1 MTNICFVSS
10 WAEPEALLTRF
21 SQYTPNR
28 SGRWGKL
35 KGVTSIEKADYL
47 VVLDFMCQK
56 RYPREEVHIP
66 IIHFRIEPQFIRNFT
81 AIKGAKVME
90 FEGGGFYPALWW
102 ISHSYDALLNLPYTP
117 KAKCLGE
124 VVSGK
129 WPKRNDFNRSLA
141 KILDFDIYGSFDP
154 KGRSNYKGG
163 LGGYHDVI
171 LSPTAKG
178 KETGIDPYKY
188 SIVLE
193 NSSQPNYFTEKL
205 HDCLLLW
212 SLPIYWGCP
221 NIHEFFPENSY
232 YLLNLDNP
240 EEVLDIIKR
249 PIEKKH
255 IAAMGEARHLILH
268 KYNIWAAVENIIS
281 DGGSSHS

>member
-35 KGVTSIEKADYL
+35 KGVTSIAEADCL
-47 VVLDFMCQK
+47 VVLDFLPSN
-56 RYPREEVHIP
+56 YAVEEIHIP
-66 IIHFRIEPQFIRNFT
+66 IIHLRVEPDFIRCFSP
-81 AIKGAKVME
+81 IKGATCMDFKGDDFMVGM
-90 FEGGGFYPALWW
+90 WW
-102 ISHSYDALLNLPYTP
+102 ITHSYDDLRELPYVP
-117 KAKCLGE
+117 KEKILGE

-129 WPKRNDFNRSLA
+129 WPKRNNFNTRLA
-141 KILDFDIYGSFDP
+141 EILDFDIYGDFNP
-154 KGRSNYKGG
+154 Q
-163 LGGYHDVI
+163 
-171 LSPTAKG
+171 
-178 KETGIDPYKY
+178 GIASYKY
-188 SIVLE
+188 PLSAEHHTGVAPKEAGILPYRYSLAIE
-193 NSSQPNYFTEKL
+193 NSSQKNYFTEKL
-205 HDCLLLW
+205 LDSLLMW
-212 SLPIYWGCP
+212 SIPIYWGCP
-221 NIHEFFPENSY
+221 NLHQFFPENSY
-232 YLLNLDNP
+232 YLVDIENP

-268 KYNIWAAVENIIS
+268 KYNIWAAVENMIS